1 MNKQNM
7 YIMSA
12 LVLAVLM
19 AGVWHLSQS
28 RNCIAQKDRIIVG
41 ISADFPPFTYMQEGE
56 VVGLDI
62 DLMREIGKRL
72 HKEIVFT
79 DMPFGTLLPSLQMGT
94 IEVIAGGLTATP
106 ERAKHVLFTDPY
118 LERDAL
124 LVVSLSSAPI
134 KSLDELKGK
143 EIVVN
148 AGYTADLYISAL
160 PEIAIV
166 RLKSPAEAI
175 LALRSG
181 RVAAFVS
188 AYNAVKPFFDQYEA
202 DAFHGF
208 IIPDT
213 TENASLAIA
222 PQCPDLQ
229 VELQNVILGMK
240 ADGSLQTLLAKW
252 GVKQ

>member
-1 MNKQNM
+1 MNKQTM
-7 YIMSA
+7 YMLSV
-12 LVLAVLM
+12 LMLAVVA
-19 AGVWHLSQS
+19 AGIWHLSKS
-28 RNCIAQKDRIIVG
+28 KSCATGDDRIIVG
-41 ISADFPPFTYMQEGE
+41 ISADFPPFTYMQESE

-134 KSLDELKGK
+134 KSLEELKDK

-148 AGYTADLYISAL
+148 EGYTADLYISAL
-160 PEIAIV
+160 PEIKIM

-213 TENASLAIA
+213 TENASLAVA
-222 PQCPDLQ
+222 PQCP
-229 VELQNVILGMK
+229 ELQKELQKVIQSMK
-240 ADGSLQTLLAKW
+240 ADGSMQTLLAKW